1 MIALLI
7 AGAFSL
13 FFTLF
18 MTPLF
23 IRLFK
28 RLEWGQFIR
37 DDGPQ
42 SHHTK
47 RGTPTMG
54 GIVFIIGAVLG
65 YLVGHLVA
73 GVPWTMVAVLVIGMM
88 VGNGLVG
95 FVDDFLKIRK
105 QRSLGL
111 GGWSKIA
118 GTLVVGT
125 VFAVL
130 SINEVFLDENG
141 LTPAS
146 HFVSVVRDIPW
157 LNLFTFGP
165 IVGVALFVIWV
176 NVISVSATNAV
187 NVADGLDGLASGA
200 AIFSISA
207 YLLIGFW
214 QANQSCF
221 NAQLDP
227 EVAYKC
233 YDVRDPLDL
242 AVIAAAIAGSLIGFL
257 WWNTSPAQIFMGDTG
272 SLGLGGA
279 LAALAIL
286 SRTELLVLLIGGLF
300 IIVTGSVI
308 VQRGYFKFTK
318 WRYGQG
324 RRVFLMSPLQHH
336 FELKG
341 WAEVT
346 IVVRFWLIAALFV
359 AAGVGAFYLEWIS
372 R

>member
-7 AGAFSL
+7 AGGFSL

-18 MTPLF
+18 ATPLF

-28 RLEWGQFIR
+28 KLEWGQFIR

-54 GIVFIIGAVLG
+54 GIVFILGAVLG
-65 YLVGHLVA
+65 YLVGHLA
-73 GVPWTMVAVLVIGMM
+73 SGVPWTMVGVLVIGMM
-88 VGNGLVG
+88 VGTGFVG
-95 FVDDFLKIRK
+95 FLDDYLKIRK

-118 GTLVVGT
+118 GIVVVT
-125 VFAVL
+125 TIFAVL
-130 SINEVFLDENG
+130 CVNQEFLDENK

-146 HFVSVVRDIPW
+146 EYISLVRDIPW
-157 LNLFTFGP
+157 LNLFAFGP
-165 IVGVALFVIWV
+165 VIGFALFAIWV
-176 NVISVSATNAV
+176 NAISVSATNAV

-200 AIFSISA
+200 AIFAMSA
-207 YLLIGFW
+207 YIFIGFW

-221 NAQLDP
+221 NANLDP
-227 EVAYKC
+227 DVAYKC
-233 YDVRDPLDL
+233 YNVRDPLDL

-286 SRTELLVLLIGGLF
+286 SRTELLLILIGGLF

-308 VQRGYFKFTK
+308 VQRTWFKITK

-359 AAGVGAFYLEWIS
+359 AAGVGLFYLEWIS